1 MMSRFISR
9 LYEGRVGGEMK
20 QMRHATYYPK
30 QHKEMYHPK
39 QHKEMYHSKQHK
51 ELYQLTMSTLYRN

>member
-1 MMSRFISR
+1 
-9 LYEGRVGGEMK
+9 MK